1 MKGINMR
8 NISESEFNIK
18 YKLYKDTIYN
28 IAYTYFKNIS
38 DSEDIVQEVF
48 IKYLNS
54 EKVFKNLDNEKYFLI
69 RVTINECKNQ
79 LKSSWKKKVLVDDES
94 ILNVSDDTEKE
105 KYFNI
110 VTSLEPKYKEV
121 IVLYYY
127 ENLKINDIAQI
138 LKISTSN
145 VKKRLERGR
154 LKIKEAISDERL

>member
-1 MKGINMR
+1 MR
-8 NISESEFNIK
+8 NISESEFNLK
-18 YKLYKDTIYN
+18 YKLYKDTIYS

-54 EKVFKNLDNEKYFLI
+54 DKVFKNLDNEKYFLI

-127 ENLKINDIAQI
+127 ENLQINDIAQI

>member
-1 MKGINMR
+1 MR